1 MKKTY
6 NMYTDPSH
14 GWMLVKRNELK
25 ELGIANKISSC
36 SYEHGDNVF
45 LEEDCDAPK
54 FIKALQKKGIEVVF
68 DKRNTNRPSRIRN
81 YYSYSA

>member
-6 NMYTDPSH
+6 IMYTDPGH

-36 SYEHGDNVF
+36 SYHHGDNVF

-54 FIKALQKKGIEVVF
+54 FIKALQEKGIEVVF
-68 DKRNTNRPSRIRN
+68 DERNTNRSSRIRN